1 MQPILL
7 NMKRPLILLLALLT
21 LLPWQPVGDKKKRA
35 KTVQHIETVQ
45 TDTIVIVD
53 TVWVESESALPMREY
68 PRSDTWRTIRDDSMA
83 VLESMSVN
91 LDSLLHDWHS
101 RKYLLYDSLCVGSGV
116 NPDFPDSVYQERLS
130 NLPTIVPMVYNQ
142 PVRAVID
149 RYASRSRALV
159 SYMLGVMQFYSP
171 IIEQALDFYD
181 VPQELKY
188 LPVIES
194 AMNPIAVSRAGATG
208 MWQFM
213 YPTGKSYGL
222 KLNSLVDERR
232 DPIKATWAAAHHLR
246 DMYDLLGDW
255 TLAIAAYNCGA
266 GNVNKAIHRS
276 GGGKLDFWD
285 IYWNLPRETR
295 GYVPAFIAATYIMNY
310 YAEHGICPMET
321 TLPLANDTLMLHRNV
336 YLQQISAVC
345 DIDMEALRA
354 LNPQYKED
362 LIPAAFEPYSLRLPM
377 DKIAVFIDKG
387 DSVYAYQHD
396 TFFPPKKVVEPKPVT
411 NTRGSAKPG
420 KGGYITPK
428 IRAGESLGTIA
439 RKYGV
444 TVSQLKK
451 WNGLRSDRITA
462 GRTLKIYK

>member
-1 MQPILL
+1 M
-7 NMKRPLILLLALLT
+7 NKPLVILLALLT
-21 LLPWQPVGDKKKRA
+21 LLPAQIVGIRKKRVPVI
-35 KTVQHIETVQ
+35 KR
-45 TDTIVIVD
+45 DTIVIVD
-53 TVWVESESALPMREY
+53 TVWIEAEPAPMEQPLRET

-101 RKYLLYDSLCVGSGV
+101 RKYLLYDSLCVGSGT
-116 NPDFPDSVYQERLS
+116 NPDFPDSIYRQRLD

-142 PVRAVID
+142 PVRVVID
-149 RYASRSRALV
+149 RYASRGRALV

-171 IIEQALDFYD
+171 IIEQALDFYG

-194 AMNPIAVSRAGATG
+194 AMNPVAVSRAGATG

-276 GGGKLDFWD
+276 GSGSRPDFWD

-295 GYVPAFIAATYIMNY
+295 GYVPAFIAANYIMNY

-321 TLPLANDTLMLHRNV
+321 TLPLANDTVMLHRNV

-362 LIPAAFEPYSLRLPM
+362 LIPGAYEPYSLRLPM
-377 DKIAVFIDKG
+377 DKIAVFIDKS

-396 TFFPPKKVVEPKPVT
+396 TFFPPRKVVEPQPVT
-411 NTRGSAKPG
+411 SSRSSARAG
-420 KGGYITPK
+420 KGSLTIHK

-444 TVSQLKK
+444 TVSQIKK

-462 GRTLKIYK
+462 GKTLKIYK

>member
-1 MQPILL
+1 
-7 NMKRPLILLLALLT
+7 MKKPLILLFALLT
-21 LLPWQPVGDKKKRA
+21 LLPWQPVWDRKKR
-35 KTVQHIETVQ
+35 TVAHK

-53 TVWVESESALPMREY
+53 TVWLEAENPYKEFREH
-68 PRSDTWRTIRDDSMA
+68 PLSDTWRTIRDDSMA

-101 RKYLLYDSLCVGSGV
+101 RKYLLYDSLCVGSGT
-116 NPDFPDSVYQERLS
+116 NPDFPDSVYMERLD

-149 RYASRSRALV
+149 RYATRSRALV

-171 IIEQALDFYD
+171 VIEQALDFYG

-213 YPTGKSYGL
+213 YPTDKSYGL

-276 GGGKLDFWD
+276 GGGRLDFWD

-295 GYVPAFIAATYIMNY
+295 GYVPAFIAANYIMTY

-336 YLQQISAVC
+336 YLEQIAAVC

-362 LIPAAFEPYSLRLPM
+362 LIPGAFEPYSLRLPM

-396 TFFPPKKVVEPKPVT
+396 KFFPPQKTVEPRAVT
-411 NTRGSAKPG
+411 PSRSSGG
-420 KGGYITPK
+420 KGGLITHK
-428 IRAGESLGTIA
+428 IRAGESLGSIA

-444 TVSQLKK
+444 SVAQIKK

-462 GRTLKIYK
+462 GHTLKIYR

>member
-21 LLPWQPVGDKKKRA
+21 LLPWQPVRDWKKRA
-35 KTVQHIETVQ
+35 KTVQKIEIVQ

-53 TVWVESESALPMREY
+53 TVWVETESAVPMREF

-171 IIEQALDFYD
+171 IIEQALDFYG
-181 VPQELKY
+181 VPEELKY

-194 AMNPIAVSRAGATG
+194 AMNPVAVSRAGATG

-420 KGGYITPK
+420 KGGYITHK